1 MRTRFFFAMPIAL
14 AAAVII
20 GGVALATPAVG
31 LTTTPIANGTLDPV
45 NVHVKNG
52 DWMTKLQIKGESSVS
67 VVQNTVVPG
76 GTFGWHSH
84 PGPSLIIVKSGTITF
99 YHGDD
104 PTCTP
109 DVKHAGDALIDDG
122 TDVHIGR
129 NEGTTDVVV
138 IVTRFLPLGAPT
150 RIDGSGAPPRTSAR

>member
-1 MRTRFFFAMPIAL
+1 MRNRRFFAVPIAL
-14 AAAVII
+14 AAVALI

-31 LTTTPIANGTLDPV
+31 LTSTPIASGSLDPV
-45 NVHVKNG
+45 NIHVRNG
-52 DWMTKLQIKGESSVS
+52 HWMAKLQIKGQSSVS
-67 VVQNTVVPG
+67 VVENRVAPG

-99 YHGDD
+99 YHADD
-104 PTCTP
+104 RTCAP
-109 DVKHAGDALIDDG
+109 DVKSAGDALIDEG

-129 NEGTTDVVV
+129 NEGTTDAVV

-150 RIDGSGAPPRTSAR
+150 RIDEPASGFCGF